1 MSNMYELLKNG
12 LVDFVSLIT
21 DRYLEIGL
29 DEIDTMIIIKLKKAT
44 DSGLIDSKALSSGMS
59 LTETELGDRIV
70 SLVKNQYIDLLEN
83 KDDKIICSFDLVYK
97 RLASIVDKN
106 SDNNENQE
114 AETEIRKIATFLQ
127 HNLSKNISS
136 TELEV
141 VKHWIDVDKYAYK
154 DIQDATLKCLQNK
167 KASIKYIDAILRKSD
182 KRSNNSIKTD
192 QDIDQLFRKM
202 YGKLKG

>member
-1 MSNMYELLKNG
+1 MYELLKNG